1 MLKVFKSL
9 LIADK
14 TVQRGIG
21 LRVLAT
27 VHLLVLFDESPQGD
41 LLRLIVLAIGVA
53 FVCQDAAQ
61 LWLRVG
67 LVLDC
72 VKQPGKARVHQ
83 QEILVRWL
91 NC

>member
-1 MLKVFKSL
+1 MLLVIKSHL
-9 LIADK
+9 LADK

-21 LRVLAT
+21 LCVLAT
-27 VHLLVLFDESPQGD
+27 VHLLVLFDEGPQGD
-41 LLRLIVLAIGVA
+41 LLRLIVLAISIA

-67 LVLDC
+67 LVLDR
-72 VKQPGKARVHQ
+72 VKQSGKARVQQ